1 MTIMSMDANIVRS
14 VSLRD
19 KLRTFRPELQNPEAV
34 LAERR
39 DGRLFGTKYEAP
51 EAEARFMPRAHKAQ
65 AESSSLVLGF
75 GLCMTTRGPPSP
87 PGVYALTAAPSFA
100 LLNNDA

>member
-1 MTIMSMDANIVRS
+1 MAIMSMDANIVRS

-39 DGRLFGTKYEAP
+39 DRVCPL
-51 EAEARFMPRAHKAQ
+51 
-65 AESSSLVLGF
+65 S
-75 GLCMTTRGPPSP
+75 
-87 PGVYALTAAPSFA
+87 
-100 LLNNDA
+100 LLNQGREYGNPRNDAQQPVVLVSHG